1 MVSKTAV
8 MNPYL
13 IEIFQPAI
21 TFVKEIRFYSD
32 IIPAVQEFEILSNVP
47 SEKRLDAFITHIGSR
62 ISLKSGMKIE
72 LFYFVEVSLFS
83 KLIY

>member
-8 MNPYL
+8 TNPYL

-32 IIPAVQEFEILSNVP
+32 IIPAVQEFETISNVA
-47 SEKRLDAFITHIGSR
+47 SEKRLDAFITYIGSR
-62 ISLKSGMKIE
+62 ISLKSGMEIE
-72 LFYFVEVSLFS
+72 FLSIFKKSP
-83 KLIY
+83 I